1 MTDRIRAQSWAKLAL
16 TVLATAAALG
26 WAGCGSDA
34 KDAAAGTSAADAKTG
49 GGQDTDAQAADTIPL
64 DSAADS
70 AADGAADGAAADGQL
85 ADAGADS
92 TAVSPAEAACAA
104 YAATICAAAPSC
116 CGGTAPSGCSETW
129 VKACLKLGWA
139 DADDALLNKQLQLDD
154 AAKTACT
161 QAIQAATQGC
171 DRGAVG
177 RALSLCLRA
186 WVDPAKVGQPCAAPV
201 ELSCA
206 AGTGRC
212 TAKTTDLYQCTLAVG
227 ESASCSLAQPCLPGL
242 ECLDSGLTR
251 AKTCG
256 KPGST
261 CNLADKC
268 WDGWQCDSGSC
279 KLGPT
284 ALPASCTKD
293 EDCPTTHACA
303 AGQCSPKLCK

>member
-1 MTDRIRAQSWAKLAL
+1 MISTPRPATPHRLAL
-16 TVLATAAALG
+16 MILMAGAL
-26 WAGCGSDA
+26 WLNGCGSDA
-34 KDAAAGTSAADAKTG
+34 KAPAADATG
-49 GGQDTDAQAADTIPL
+49 ADSQAADATDAQGTDAQAV
-64 DSAADS
+64 DSLPTDAQT
-70 AADGAADGAAADGQL
+70 ADGADAAADAATDAA
-85 ADAGADS
+85 AD
-92 TAVSPAEAACAA
+92 TAASPAETTCAA
-104 YAATICAAAPSC
+104 YAATICAATPTC
-116 CGGTAPSGCSETW
+116 CGGATPAGCADSW

-139 DADDALLNKQLQLDD
+139 DADDALLAKQLQQDD
-154 AAKTACT
+154 AAKTACS
-161 QAIQAATQGC
+161 QALQAATQAC
-171 DRGAVG
+171 DRSAAS
-177 RALSLCLRA
+177 RALSLCLRS

-212 TAKTTDLYQCTLAVG
+212 TAKTTDLYQCTQAVG
-227 ESASCSLAQPCLPGL
+227 EGASCSLAQPCQPGL

-279 KLGPT
+279 KPSAT
-284 ALPASCTKD
+284 AVPASCAKD

-303 AGQCSPKLCK
+303 AGKCSPKLCK